1 MKLIVVGCGRMGAEL
16 AYHLYQQQH
25 QVVVIDQELH
35 AFENLHPNFRGRTI
49 EGDALA
55 EGILHRAGIEEA
67 DGLAAVTNS
76 DVVNAVVGHIAHRV
90 YHLPK
95 VVTRNYDARWL
106 SLLETFELTVVSSMI
121 WGAQQIETL
130 LYSKESQVVFSAGHG
145 EVNLYELAIP
155 VSCHNYNLQKTEAGD
170 EFCLV
175 SLTRNGEAMLP
186 SPPLT
191 LNAGDVLHVSA
202 TPAGIAALRTRLGLK
217 EG

>member
-1 MKLIVVGCGRMGAEL
+1 VGCGRMGAEL

-25 QVVVIDQELH
+25 QVVVVDQEIQ
-35 AFENLHPNFRGRTI
+35 AFENLHPDFRGRTI

-55 EGILHRAGIEEA
+55 EGVLRRAGIEEA
-67 DGLAAVTNS
+67 GGLAAVTNS
-76 DVVNAVVGHIAHRV
+76 DVVNAVVGHAARIV

-95 VVTRNYDARWL
+95 VVARSYDVRWL
-106 SLLETFELTVVSSMI
+106 SLLEAFELTVVSSMI

-130 LYSKESQVVFSAGHG
+130 LYSKEAQVIFSAGHG

-155 VSCHNYNLQKTEAGD
+155 VACHNHKLQEAQAGD
-170 EFCLV
+170 EFRLA
-175 SLTRNGEAMLP
+175 SLTRNGKAGLP

-191 LNAGDVLHVSA
+191 LEAGDVLLVSA
-202 TPAGIAALRTRLGLK
+202 TPAGISTLRARLGLK